1 MATTKLS
8 GAAFVKYGYGQVE
21 DNHLSAPRNGQV
33 YGQLPAA
40 FHRNSA
46 IR

>member
-1 MATTKLS
+1 MANKRLGNAT
-8 GAAFVKYGYGQVE
+8 FVKYGYGQVE

-40 FHRNSA
+40 SN
-46 IR
+46 I